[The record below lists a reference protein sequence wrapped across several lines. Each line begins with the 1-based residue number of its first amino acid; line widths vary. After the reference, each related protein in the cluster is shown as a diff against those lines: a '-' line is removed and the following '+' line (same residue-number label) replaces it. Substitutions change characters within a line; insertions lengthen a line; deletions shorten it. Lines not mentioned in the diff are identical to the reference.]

1 MKRIQRLLAVVLSA
15 SILNISAIH
24 SAQAALVPTEE
35 AARLATVSQ
44 TESGHVRLT
53 AALARDDVRAEMLR
67 QGVDPTLAQER
78 IAALTDDEAT
88 RLADQIDSAPAGG
101 IIGAILLV
109 FFVLLITDILGL
121 TKVFPS
127 PGRFAEGAWPSAST
141 QRSRQ
146 RTGMSPSPRR
156 DRTCPCWPC
165 SCWC

>member
-15 SILNISAIH
+15 SILTVSAIH

-44 TESGHVRLT
+44 AESGHARLT

-67 QGVDPTLAQER
+67 QGVDPALAQER

-121 TKVFPS
+121 TKVFP
-127 PGRFAEGAWPSAST
+127 FT
-141 QRSRQ
+141 RSIR
-146 RTGMSPSPRR
+146 
-156 DRTCPCWPC
+156 
-165 SCWC
+165 

>member
-15 SILNISAIH
+15 SILNVSAIH

-35 AARLATVSQ
+35 AARLAGVTQ
-44 TESGHVRLT
+44 AESGHARLT

-67 QGVDPTLAQER
+67 QGVDPALAQER

-109 FFVLLITDILGL
+109 FFVLLVTDILGL
-121 TKVFPS
+121 TKVFP
-127 PGRFAEGAWPSAST
+127 FT
-141 QRSRQ
+141 RSMR
-146 RTGMSPSPRR
+146 
-156 DRTCPCWPC
+156 
-165 SCWC
+165 

>member
-1 MKRIQRLLAVVLSA
+1 MKRTQRLPAVVLSA

-44 TESGHVRLT
+44 TESGHARLT

-67 QGVDPTLAQER
+67 QGVDPALAQER

-121 TKVFPS
+121 TKVFP
-127 PGRFAEGAWPSAST
+127 FT
-141 QRSRQ
+141 RSIR
-146 RTGMSPSPRR
+146 
-156 DRTCPCWPC
+156 
-165 SCWC
+165 